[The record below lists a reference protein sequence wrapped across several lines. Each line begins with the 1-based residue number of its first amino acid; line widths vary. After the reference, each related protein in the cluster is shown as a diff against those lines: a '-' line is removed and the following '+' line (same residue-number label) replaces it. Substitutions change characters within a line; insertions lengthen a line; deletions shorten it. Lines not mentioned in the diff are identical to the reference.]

1 MIRLIL
7 CLWLFCTTTH
17 AAMMTGGWD
26 FEVNDWRT
34 RIRTNSGT
42 LNVTSYWASTQF
54 MQSIKRWHIRTNVA
68 SCGLY
73 LGGETNAV
81 VMALIHDLA
90 NMDAQ
95 VQLFNFAAADYS
107 EAVGLKGNITTKY
120 ILLSTPTG
128 GNVSMNQI
136 AQFAHLGVYVRSNVD
151 NTFQHVIGAS
161 TSVGDSAAY
170 VLVNFSGLT
179 YGQCN
184 DTVALQW
191 NSADTNGTGM
201 YLAVRTATNFA
212 ATYRNGAQLAS
223 QTGNLSGTH
232 NSVAAI
238 ALHAFN
244 TDGAIGGWS
253 SRTLAFWTVGY
264 GLTPTEVSA
273 YYTAVQRLQFNAG
286 RAIGAIP

>member
-1 MIRLIL
+1 MKYLL
-7 CLWLFCTTTH
+7 ALWLLCSTAH
-17 AAMMTGGWD
+17 AQFMTGGWD
-26 FEVNDWRT
+26 WEVNDWRT

-42 LNVTSYWASTQF
+42 LNVTSYWSGTQF
-54 MQSIKRWHIRTNVA
+54 MQSIKRWHIRPQVVSA
-68 SCGLY
+68 GLY

-90 NMDAQ
+90 NTAAQ

-107 EAVGLKGNITTKY
+107 EAVGLTGNTTTKY
-120 ILLSTPTG
+120 ILLSTPIG
-128 GNVSMNQI
+128 GSVSMNQI
-136 AQFAHLGVYVRSNVD
+136 AQFAHLGVYVRSNV
-151 NTFQHVIGAS
+151 NANFQHVIGAS

-244 TDGAIGGWS
+244 TDGTVAQWS
-253 SRTLAFWTVGY
+253 SRTLAFWTVGF

-273 YYTAVQRLQFNAG
+273 YYKAVQRLQFNAG